1 MRNTWRGSSRSSAN
15 RPALQTRRVLSRH
28 SKEGRSRG
36 LPLVPTGASE
46 PSGLDRLQ
54 LLRYRRARWC
64 FGVGEGELVAVA
76 GDAHDAAFGELAEQ
90 QLLGQRLLDVLLDYA
105 PQGPGAEELVVAF
118 LRQPLAGRIVELDGD
133 VAVGELLLELQDE
146 L

>member
-1 MRNTWRGSSRSSAN
+1 PGCAKE
-15 RPALQTRRVLSRH
+15 PVEPVQALPRH
-28 SKEGRSRG
+28 EEGRFARPS
-36 LPLVPTGASE
+36 LFPAS
-46 PSGLDRLQ
+46 SIARLRLDRLQ
-54 LLRYRRARWC
+54 LLGCRGARWC

-118 LRQPLAGRIVELDGD
+118 LRQPLAGRIVELD
-133 VAVGELLLELQDE
+133 
-146 L
+146 